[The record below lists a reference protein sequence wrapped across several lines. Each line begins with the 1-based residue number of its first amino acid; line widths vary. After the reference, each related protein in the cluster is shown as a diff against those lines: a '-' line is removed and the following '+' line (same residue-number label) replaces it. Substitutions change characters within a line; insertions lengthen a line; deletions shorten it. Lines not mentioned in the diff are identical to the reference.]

1 MTAGD
6 DPRQMTGTLTID
18 ELVERWPAVA
28 RVFVR
33 RRMHCVGCDIARFE
47 TVADA
52 CRIYGQPLEAV
63 LAELRATART
73 PTGAGMED
81 GQAGT

>member
-1 MTAGD
+1 VTD
-6 DPRQMTGTLTID
+6 DDRQRISAARTID
-18 ELVERWPAVA
+18 EVVQCWPATV

-33 RRMHCVGCDIARFE
+33 RRMHCVGCDVARFE

-63 LAELRATART
+63 LAELRAAD
-73 PTGAGMED
+73 EE
-81 GQAGT
+81 